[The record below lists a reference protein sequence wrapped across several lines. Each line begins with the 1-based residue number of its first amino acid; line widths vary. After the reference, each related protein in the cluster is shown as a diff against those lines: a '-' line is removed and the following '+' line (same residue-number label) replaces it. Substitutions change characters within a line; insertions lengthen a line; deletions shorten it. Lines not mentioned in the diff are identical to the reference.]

1 VNGIIFNELRKYANA
16 SFGDK
21 TWEALLKEAGTGE
34 SIYLASRSY
43 PDEHVTAIVMAASRV
58 SGIPPAQLL
67 EGFGEFIAPDL
78 LGMFRSLIR
87 KEWRTLDVLENT
99 EETIHKVVRIQY
111 ADARPPYLQA
121 KRTAPD
127 TVTIVYT
134 SARKLCAIAKGI
146 TRGVAKHYDEHIALT
161 ENRCMLKGDSECQ
174 IVVRTV

>member
-1 VNGIIFNELRKYANA
+1 MHGIIFNELKKYANA
-16 SFGDK
+16 SFGEK

-34 SIYLASRSY
+34 TAYLASRSY
-43 PDEHVTAIVMAASRV
+43 PDEHVTAIVGAASRV
-58 SGIPPAQLL
+58 SGLTPTQLL

-87 KEWRTLDVLENT
+87 SEWRTLDVLENT
-99 EETIHKVVRIQY
+99 EETIHKVVRLQY
-111 ADARPPYLQA
+111 ADALPPYLQA

-146 TRGVAKHYDEHIALT
+146 TRGVAKHYGEPITMT
-161 ENRCMLKGDSECQ
+161 ETRCMLKGNADCQ
-174 IVVRTV
+174 IVVRTT